1 MLHLT
6 YRCHNNA
13 TRSLPCLRQ
22 AAGVWNDVL
31 SDLVQLR
38 EWSPPHP
45 QFTTTIS
52 TYPNIVLVMDSAKF
66 MRLRTPQ
73 NPTRVAQCEH
83 LAPDYWHI
91 TLSQDVRW
99 ATSAWSRF
107 WGRGE
112 NALTALVHELGH
124 VFHLPHA
131 SDPAYVMHP
140 EIGGTGKLSPREKE
154 HYRTHFLRMLE
165 DVQ

>member
-1 MLHLT
+1 MVHLT
-6 YRCHNNA
+6 YRCA
-13 TRSLPCLRQ
+13 DSALRFEPLLRR

-45 QFTTTIS
+45 QITTTVS
-52 TYPNIVLVMDSAKF
+52 TALNIFVVMDTPRDSIRTAKH
-66 MRLRTPQ
+66 
-73 NPTRVAQCEH
+73 PTRVAQCQR
-83 LAPDYWHI
+83 LAADYWLI
-91 TLSQDVRW
+91 TLSHEVKW
-99 ATSAWSRF
+99 STSAWSRF

-112 NALTALVHELGH
+112 DALAALVHELGH
-124 VFHLPHA
+124 VFKLPHA

-140 EIGGTGKLSPREKE
+140 EIGGTGKLSRREKE

-165 DVQ
+165 DES